1 MSAMTAILTY
11 TPMVEANVSL
21 TRDGR
26 TTAYDLTDDITRFTV
41 NLKTDDSSDFIL
53 HLKNEGKKYTGLLM
67 PMDKIAIYLSKA
79 NRYQVL
85 AGYVTKAP
93 YYNLNTDEVEI
104 RGRDVLYRLQKL
116 YWDAGLEESFW
127 LVYRGQDDAEQDGGY
142 WKSGVKVLQAVA
154 DWPASK
160 ISVGQIPSDVI
171 EWATSMYQAKLSDTQ
186 GADMVA
192 QIYAMLQTS
201 GPTIGGAS
209 GGSSSGGAADFSGN
223 SNAEVVWSFCMSQ
236 GFSKQAAA
244 GVIGNM
250 QQESGVDPAACQ
262 GGGGPGR
269 GLLQWEAGSGRFS
282 DLCAFASER
291 GTEWTDIQAQLLFFV
306 SEAPAQFDAFTGNGV
321 YTYPNGAQAWIAEKM
336 TFDQFKAITDLP
348 WATEAFERVYTRG
361 SVPMME
367 KRIAYARSAYD
378 QFGG

>member
-1 MSAMTAILTY
+1 
-11 TPMVEANVSL
+11 
-21 TRDGR
+21 
-26 TTAYDLTDDITRFTV
+26 
-41 NLKTDDSSDFIL
+41 
-53 HLKNEGKKYTGLLM
+53 
-67 PMDKIAIYLSKA
+67 
-79 NRYQVL
+79 
-85 AGYVTKAP
+85 
-93 YYNLNTDEVEI
+93 
-104 RGRDVLYRLQKL
+104 
-116 YWDAGLEESFW
+116 
-127 LVYRGQDDAEQDGGY
+127 
-142 WKSGVKVLQAVA
+142 
-154 DWPASK
+154 
-160 ISVGQIPSDVI
+160 
-171 EWATSMYQAKLSDTQ
+171 MYQAKLSDTQ

-223 SNAEVVWSFCMSQ
+223 SNAEVVWNFCMSQ

>member
-1 MSAMTAILTY
+1 MTAILTY
-11 TPMVEANVSL
+11 TPMVKAEVAV
-21 TRDGR
+21 RQQDGSVR
-26 TTAYDLTDDITRFTV
+26 AYDLTDDITGFKINLNVDSCSTFSLSLQNKGGKYNGAFT
-41 NLKTDDSSDFIL
+41 
-53 HLKNEGKKYTGLLM
+53 
-67 PMDKIAIYLSKA
+67 PMDRIVIRLSKGDE
-79 NRYQVL
+79 YPVF
-85 AGYVTKAP
+85 AGYITKCDFWRL
-93 YYNLNTDEVEI
+93 YNADFEMS
-104 RGRDVLYRLQKL
+104 GKCALYRLQAL
-116 YWDAGLEESFW
+116 YWDAGLYESQQLLFTNSSTWKTHEE
-127 LVYRGQDDAEQDGGY
+127 Y
-142 WKSGVKVLQAVA
+142 WRVGANVLTNVA
-154 DWPASK
+154 NWDASK
-160 ISVGQIPSDVI
+160 IAIGQLPDDVI
-171 EWATSMYQAKLSDTQ
+171 EFATSMYRVKLADTQ
-186 GADMVA
+186 GADMVN
-192 QIYAMLQTS
+192 QIYKMLQTS
-201 GPTIGGAS
+201 GPAIGGAS
-209 GGSSSGGAADFSGN
+209 EGSSSGGAADFSGN
-223 SNAEVVWSFCMSQ
+223 SNAEVVWNFCMSQ

>member
-1 MSAMTAILTY
+1 MTAILAY
-11 TPMVEANVSL
+11 TPMVKAEVAV
-21 TRDGR
+21 RQPDGSVR
-26 TTAYDLTDDITRFTV
+26 AYDLTDDITGFKINLNVDGCSTFSLSLQNKGGKYNGAFT
-41 NLKTDDSSDFIL
+41 
-53 HLKNEGKKYTGLLM
+53 
-67 PMDKIAIYLSKA
+67 PMDRIVIRLSKGDE
-79 NRYQVL
+79 YPVF
-85 AGYVTKAP
+85 AGYITKCDFWRL
-93 YYNLNTDEVEI
+93 YNADFEMS
-104 RGRDVLYRLQKL
+104 GKCALYRLQAL
-116 YWDAGLEESFW
+116 YWDAGLYESQQLLFTNSSTW
-127 LVYRGQDDAEQDGGY
+127 KTHDEY
-142 WKSGVKVLQAVA
+142 WRVGANVLTNVA
-154 DWPASK
+154 NWDASK
-160 ISVGQIPSDVI
+160 IAIGQLPDDVI
-171 EWATSMYQAKLSDTQ
+171 EFATSMYRVKLADTQ

-223 SNAEVVWSFCMSQ
+223 SNAEVVWNFCMSQ

>member
-1 MSAMTAILTY
+1 MTAILTY
-11 TPMVEANVSL
+11 TPMVKAEVAV
-21 TRDGR
+21 RQQDGSVR
-26 TTAYDLTDDITRFTV
+26 AYDLTDDITGFKINLNVDSCSTFSLSLQNKGGKYNGAFT
-41 NLKTDDSSDFIL
+41 
-53 HLKNEGKKYTGLLM
+53 
-67 PMDKIAIYLSKA
+67 PMDRIVIRLSKGDE
-79 NRYQVL
+79 YPVF
-85 AGYVTKAP
+85 AGYITKCDFWRL
-93 YYNLNTDEVEI
+93 YNADFEMS
-104 RGRDVLYRLQKL
+104 GKCALYRLQAL
-116 YWDAGLEESFW
+116 YWDAGLYESQQFLFTNSSTWKTHEE
-127 LVYRGQDDAEQDGGY
+127 Y
-142 WKSGVKVLQAVA
+142 WRVGANVLTNVA
-154 DWPASK
+154 NWDASK
-160 ISVGQIPSDVI
+160 IAIGQLPDDVI
-171 EWATSMYQAKLSDTQ
+171 EFATSMYRVKLADTQ
-186 GADMVA
+186 GADMVN
-192 QIYAMLQTS
+192 QIYKMLQTS
-201 GPTIGGAS
+201 GPAIGGAS
-209 GGSSSGGAADFSGN
+209 EGSSSGGAADFSGN
-223 SNAEVVWSFCMSQ
+223 SNAEVVWNFCMSQ

>member
-1 MSAMTAILTY
+1 MTAILAY
-11 TPMVEANVSL
+11 TPMVSAQVRAQTAN
-21 TRDGR
+21 GYKY
-26 TTAYDLTDDITRFTV
+26 YDLTDDITDFSVTL
-41 NLKTDDSSDFIL
+41 NTDGCSTFSL
-53 HLKNEGKKYTGLLM
+53 TLQNVGGKYDGAFK
-67 PMDKIAIYLSKA
+67 PMDAIAIYLSKA

-85 AGYVTKAP
+85 AGYVTKVP
-93 YYNLNTDEVEI
+93 MFMLNSQPVTI
-104 RGRDVLYRLQKL
+104 TGKDVLWRLQAL
-116 YWDAGLEESFW
+116 YWDSGLLASRELVTFQSAESS
-127 LVYRGQDDAEQDGGY
+127 DQDGGY
-142 WKSGVKVLQAVA
+142 WRAAANVLMSVA
-154 DWPASK
+154 GWPAER

-186 GADMVA
+186 GADMVN
-192 QIYAMLQTS
+192 QIYKMLRTS
-201 GPTIGGAS
+201 GPAIGGAS
-209 GGSSSGGAADFSGN
+209 EGSSSGGAADFSGN
-223 SNAEVVWSFCMSQ
+223 SNAEVVWNFCMSQ

>member
-1 MSAMTAILTY
+1 MTAILAY
-11 TPMVEANVSL
+11 TPMVSAQVRAQTAN
-21 TRDGR
+21 GYKY
-26 TTAYDLTDDITRFTV
+26 YDLTDDITDFSVTL
-41 NLKTDDSSDFIL
+41 NTDGCSTFSL
-53 HLKNEGKKYTGLLM
+53 TLQNVGGKYDGAFK
-67 PMDKIAIYLSKA
+67 PMDAIAIYLSKA

-85 AGYVTKAP
+85 AGYVTKVP
-93 YYNLNTDEVEI
+93 MFMLNSQPVTI
-104 RGRDVLYRLQKL
+104 TGKDVLWRLQAL
-116 YWDAGLEESFW
+116 YWDSGLLASRELVTFQSAESS
-127 LVYRGQDDAEQDGGY
+127 DQDGGY
-142 WKSGVKVLQAVA
+142 WRAAANVLMSVA
-154 DWPASK
+154 GWPAER

-171 EWATSMYQAKLSDTQ
+171 EWATSMYRVKLADTQ
-186 GADMVA
+186 GADMVN
-192 QIYAMLQTS
+192 QIYKMLQTS
-201 GPTIGGAS
+201 GPAIGGAS
-209 GGSSSGGAADFSGN
+209 EGSSSGGAADFSGN
-223 SNAEVVWSFCMSQ
+223 SNAEVVWNFCMSQ

>member
-1 MSAMTAILTY
+1 MTAILTY
-11 TPMVEANVSL
+11 TPMVSAQVRAQTAN
-21 TRDGR
+21 GYKY
-26 TTAYDLTDDITRFTV
+26 YDLTDDITGFKINLNVDSCSTFSLSLQNKGGKYNGAFT
-41 NLKTDDSSDFIL
+41 
-53 HLKNEGKKYTGLLM
+53 
-67 PMDKIAIYLSKA
+67 PMDRIVIRLSKGDE
-79 NRYQVL
+79 YPVF
-85 AGYVTKAP
+85 AGYITKCDFWRL
-93 YYNLNTDEVEI
+93 YNADFEMS
-104 RGRDVLYRLQKL
+104 GKCVLYRLQAL
-116 YWDAGLEESFW
+116 YWDAGLYESQQLLFTNSSTWKTHEE
-127 LVYRGQDDAEQDGGY
+127 Y
-142 WKSGVKVLQAVA
+142 WRVGANVLTNVA
-154 DWPASK
+154 NWDASK
-160 ISVGQIPSDVI
+160 IAIGQLPDDVI
-171 EWATSMYQAKLSDTQ
+171 EFATSMYRVKLADTQ

-201 GPTIGGAS
+201 GPTMGGAS

-223 SNAEVVWSFCMSQ
+223 SNAEVVWNFCMSQ

>member
-1 MSAMTAILTY
+1 MTAILAY
-11 TPMVEANVSL
+11 TPMVSAQVRAQTAN
-21 TRDGR
+21 GYKY
-26 TTAYDLTDDITRFTV
+26 YDLTDDITDFSVTL
-41 NLKTDDSSDFIL
+41 NTDGCSTFSL
-53 HLKNEGKKYTGLLM
+53 TLQNVGGKYDGAFK
-67 PMDKIAIYLSKA
+67 PMDAIAIYLSKA

-85 AGYVTKAP
+85 AGYVTKVP
-93 YYNLNTDEVEI
+93 MFMLNSQPVTI
-104 RGRDVLYRLQKL
+104 TGKDVLWRLQAL
-116 YWDAGLEESFW
+116 YWDSGLLASRELVTFQSAESS
-127 LVYRGQDDAEQDGGY
+127 DQDGGY
-142 WKSGVKVLQAVA
+142 WRAAANVLMSVA
-154 DWPASK
+154 GWPAER

-186 GADMVA
+186 GADMVN
-192 QIYAMLQTS
+192 QIYKMLQTS
-201 GPTIGGAS
+201 GPAIGGAS
-209 GGSSSGGAADFSGN
+209 EGSSSGGAADFSGN
-223 SNAEVVWSFCMSQ
+223 SNAEVVWNFCMSQ

-306 SEAPAQFDAFTGNGV
+306 GEAPAQFDAFTGHGV
-321 YTYPNGAQAWIAEKM
+321 HTYPSGAQAWIAEKM

-361 SVPMME
+361 SIPMME

>member
-1 MSAMTAILTY
+1 MTAILTY
-11 TPMVEANVSL
+11 TPMVKAEVAV
-21 TRDGR
+21 RQPDGSVR
-26 TTAYDLTDDITRFTV
+26 AYDLTDDITGFKINLNVDSCSTFSLSLQNKGGKYNGAFT
-41 NLKTDDSSDFIL
+41 
-53 HLKNEGKKYTGLLM
+53 
-67 PMDKIAIYLSKA
+67 PMDRIVIRLSKGDE
-79 NRYQVL
+79 YPVF
-85 AGYVTKAP
+85 AGYITKCDFWRL
-93 YYNLNTDEVEI
+93 YNADFEMS
-104 RGRDVLYRLQKL
+104 GKCALYRLQAL
-116 YWDAGLEESFW
+116 YWDAGLYESQQLLFTNSSTWKTHEE
-127 LVYRGQDDAEQDGGY
+127 Y
-142 WKSGVKVLQAVA
+142 WRVGANVLTNVA
-154 DWPASK
+154 NWDASK
-160 ISVGQIPSDVI
+160 IAIGQLPDDVI
-171 EWATSMYQAKLSDTQ
+171 EFATSMYRVKLADTQ
-186 GADMVA
+186 GADMVN
-192 QIYAMLQTS
+192 QIYKMLQTS
-201 GPTIGGAS
+201 GPAIGGAS
-209 GGSSSGGAADFSGN
+209 EGSSSGGAADFSGN
-223 SNAEVVWSFCMSQ
+223 SNAEVVWNFCMSQ

>member
-1 MSAMTAILTY
+1 MTAILAY
-11 TPMVEANVSL
+11 TPMVSAQVRAQTVN
-21 TRDGR
+21 GYKY
-26 TTAYDLTDDITRFTV
+26 YDLTDDITNFSVTL
-41 NLKTDDSSDFIL
+41 NTDGCSTFSL
-53 HLKNEGKKYTGLLM
+53 TLQNVGGKYDGAFK
-67 PMDKIAIYLSKA
+67 PMDAIAIYLSKA

-127 LVYRGQDDAEQDGGY
+127 LVYRGQDDTEQDGGY

-186 GADMVA
+186 GADMVN
-192 QIYAMLQTS
+192 QIYKMLQTS
-201 GPTIGGAS
+201 GPAIGGAS
-209 GGSSSGGAADFSGN
+209 EGSSSGGAADFSGN
-223 SNAEVVWSFCMSQ
+223 SNAEVVWNFCMSQ

-306 SEAPAQFDAFTGNGV
+306 SEAAAQFDAFTGNGV

>member
-1 MSAMTAILTY
+1 
-11 TPMVEANVSL
+11 
-21 TRDGR
+21 
-26 TTAYDLTDDITRFTV
+26 
-41 NLKTDDSSDFIL
+41 
-53 HLKNEGKKYTGLLM
+53 
-67 PMDKIAIYLSKA
+67 
-79 NRYQVL
+79 
-85 AGYVTKAP
+85 
-93 YYNLNTDEVEI
+93 
-104 RGRDVLYRLQKL
+104 
-116 YWDAGLEESFW
+116 
-127 LVYRGQDDAEQDGGY
+127 
-142 WKSGVKVLQAVA
+142 
-154 DWPASK
+154 
-160 ISVGQIPSDVI
+160 
-171 EWATSMYQAKLSDTQ
+171 
-186 GADMVA
+186 
-192 QIYAMLQTS
+192 MLQTS
-201 GPTIGGAS
+201 GPAIGGAS
-209 GGSSSGGAADFSGN
+209 EGSSSGGAADFSGN
-223 SNAEVVWSFCMSQ
+223 SNAEVVWNFCMSQ

>member
-1 MSAMTAILTY
+1 MTAILTY
-11 TPMVEANVSL
+11 TPMVKAEVAV
-21 TRDGR
+21 RQQDGSVR
-26 TTAYDLTDDITRFTV
+26 AYDLTDDITGFKINLNVDGCSTFSLSLQNKGGKYNGAFT
-41 NLKTDDSSDFIL
+41 
-53 HLKNEGKKYTGLLM
+53 
-67 PMDKIAIYLSKA
+67 PMDRIVIRLSKGDE
-79 NRYQVL
+79 YPVF
-85 AGYVTKAP
+85 AGYITKCDFWRL
-93 YYNLNTDEVEI
+93 YNADFEMS
-104 RGRDVLYRLQKL
+104 GKCALYRLQAL
-116 YWDAGLEESFW
+116 YWDAGLYESQQLLFTNSSTW
-127 LVYRGQDDAEQDGGY
+127 KTHDEY
-142 WKSGVKVLQAVA
+142 WRVGANVLTNVA
-154 DWPASK
+154 NWDASK
-160 ISVGQIPSDVI
+160 IAIGQLPDDVI
-171 EWATSMYQAKLSDTQ
+171 EFATSMYRVKLADTQ
-186 GADMVA
+186 GADMVN
-192 QIYAMLQTS
+192 QIYKMLQTS
-201 GPTIGGAS
+201 GPAIGGAS
-209 GGSSSGGAADFSGN
+209 EGSSSGGAADFSGN
-223 SNAEVVWSFCMSQ
+223 SNAEVVWNFCMSQ